1 MAHFLAGGGFK
12 TGRGKRFIV
21 TTLLTSLASGIA
33 GAIWGS
39 GQAGQTTDRLE
50 GDYQTL
56 RAEFDMEE
64 TRTRHT
70 QAALDHLAGLLKH
83 AKNSPTR
90 AMVLSAGV
98 LRP

>member
-39 GQAGQTTDRLE
+39 GQAGKATDRLE
-50 GDYQTL
+50 TSIHCGRSSIWRRPGPGTRKLPSTIL
-56 RAEFDMEE
+56 R
-64 TRTRHT
+64 
-70 QAALDHLAGLLKH
+70 GC
-83 AKNSPTR
+83 
-90 AMVLSAGV
+90 
-98 LRP
+98 